1 MKDRPNMEG
10 LWKSTRRSIFIV
22 TFGIIL
28 YEILENLTAVRS
40 ALGGFVSIITP
51 VFIGIAIAFIANMP
65 MHFLE
70 TKVFRRWKD
79 SGVKRA
85 TCLVLAMLFVFAII
99 IALVLVVGPQLVE
112 SIKTLASDFS
122 QYATSLTV
130 WATELWDS
138 LSLNPDIEAKLM
150 EIGNNLLSEIDH
162 YISVVSSAAVKFTM
176 GLAGVLVDLAFAFI
190 ISIYCLASKE
200 TLIRQTRK
208 FCKAMFKERTA
219 DYIIHVGDETNTS
232 LHNYL
237 YGMITECFILG
248 SMCFIGMSIFKFP
261 FALLISVLVGLGQM
275 IPIVGAWVSAGIGA
289 VILFVVDPPSALW
302 FILMICTIQPIEG
315 NLIYPHVVGNAVGI
329 SPLWV
334 LIALLLG
341 GGLFGFLGALLCVP
355 IMAVIHTIT
364 REWVN
369 KRLEEKRAAGQDI

>member
-1 MKDRPNMEG
+1 VKDRQNLEG
-10 LWKSTRRSIFIV
+10 LWKSTRSTLFIV
-22 TFGIIL
+22 AFGVIL
-28 YEILENLTAVRS
+28 YEILENLTTVRS
-40 ALGGFVSIITP
+40 ALGGFFSIITP

-70 TKVFRRWKD
+70 SKVFRRWKTCGLKR
-79 SGVKRA
+79 GV
-85 TCLVLAMLFVFAII
+85 CLVLAILFVFAII
-99 IALVLVVGPQLVE
+99 TTLVLVVGPQLVE
-112 SIKTLASDFS
+112 SIKTLAADFS
-122 QYATSLTV
+122 QYASSLTV
-130 WATELWDS
+130 WATDLWE
-138 LSLNPDIEAKLM
+138 SLNLNEEIEARLM
-150 EIGNNLLSEIDH
+150 EIGTNLLSEIDR
-162 YISVVSSAAVKFTM
+162 YVSVISSAAVKITM
-176 GLAGVLVDLAFAFI
+176 GIAGVLVDLAFAFI
-190 ISIYCLASKE
+190 ISIYCLAGKE
-200 TLIRQTRK
+200 TLIRQSRK
-208 FCKAMFKERTA
+208 FCKAVFSERTA
-219 DYIIHVGDETNTS
+219 DYIIHVGEETNSS
-232 LHNYL
+232 LRNYIF
-237 YGMITECFILG
+237 GMIVECFILG

-289 VILFVVDPPSALW
+289 VILFVVDPPNALW
-302 FILMICTIQPIEG
+302 FILLICTIQPIEG

>member
-1 MKDRPNMEG
+1 MKDRPNMES
-10 LWKSTRRSIFIV
+10 LWKSTRRSLFIV
-22 TFGIIL
+22 AFGVIL

-40 ALGGFVSIITP
+40 ALSGFVGIITP

-70 TKVFRRWKD
+70 TKIFRRWKD
-79 SGVKRA
+79 CGVKRG

-99 IALVLVVGPQLVE
+99 ATLVLVVGPQLVE
-112 SIKTLASDFS
+112 SIKTLATDFS
-122 QYATSLTV
+122 QYAYSLTT
-130 WATELWDS
+130 WATDLWES
-138 LSLNPDIEAKLM
+138 LNLNPDIKAKLL
-150 EIGNNLLSEIDH
+150 EIGDNLLSEINH
-162 YISVVSSAAVKFTM
+162 YISAASSFVVKFTM
-176 GLAGVLVDLAFAFI
+176 GFAGVLVDLAFAFI

-200 TLIRQTRK
+200 TLIRQSRK
-208 FCKAMFKERTA
+208 FCKAVFNERTA

-232 LHNYL
+232 LHNYV
-237 YGMITECFILG
+237 YGVITECFILG
-248 SMCFIGMSIFKFP
+248 GMCFIGMSIFKFP

-302 FILMICTIQPIEG
+302 FILLICTIQPIEG

-355 IMAVIHTIT
+355 IMAVIHTMT

-369 KRLEEKRAAGQDI
+369 KRLEEKRAAGQEI

>member
-1 MKDRPNMEG
+1 MKDRPNMES
-10 LWKSTRRSIFIV
+10 LWKSTRRSLFIV
-22 TFGIIL
+22 AFGIIL

-40 ALGGFVSIITP
+40 ALGGFVSIVTP

-79 SGVKRA
+79 CGAKRG

-99 IALVLVVGPQLVE
+99 ITLVLVVGPQLVE
-112 SIKTLASDFS
+112 SIKTLAADFT
-122 QYATSLTV
+122 QYATSLTE
-130 WATELWDS
+130 WATNVWE
-138 LSLNPDIEAKLM
+138 SLNFNQEVEAKLM
-150 EIGNNLLSEIDH
+150 EMGNNILTEIYQ
-162 YISVVSSAAVKFTM
+162 YISTVSSAAVKFTM

-190 ISIYCLASKE
+190 ISIYCLAGKE
-200 TLIRQTRK
+200 TLIRQSRK
-208 FCKAMFKERTA
+208 FCKAVFNERTA

-232 LHNYL
+232 LHNYV
-237 YGMITECFILG
+237 YGMLTECFILG
-248 SMCFIGMSIFKFP
+248 GMCFIGMSIFKFP

-302 FILMICTIQPIEG
+302 FILLICTIQPIEG

-355 IMAVIHTIT
+355 IMAVIHTMT

-369 KRLEEKRAAGQDI
+369 KRLEEKRAAGQEI

>member
-1 MKDRPNMEG
+1 MKDRPNMES
-10 LWKSTRRSIFIV
+10 LWKSTRRSLFIV
-22 TFGIIL
+22 AFGVIL

-40 ALGGFVSIITP
+40 ALSGFVDIITP

-70 TKVFRRWKD
+70 TKIFRRWKD
-79 SGVKRA
+79 CGVKRG

-99 IALVLVVGPQLVE
+99 ATLVLVVGPQLVE
-112 SIKTLASDFS
+112 SIKTLATDFS
-122 QYATSLTV
+122 QYAYSLTT
-130 WATELWDS
+130 WATDLWES
-138 LSLNPDIEAKLM
+138 LNLNPDIKAKLL
-150 EIGNNLLSEIDH
+150 EIGDNLLSEINH
-162 YISVVSSAAVKFTM
+162 YISAASSFVVKFTM
-176 GLAGVLVDLAFAFI
+176 GFAGVLVDLAFAFI

-200 TLIRQTRK
+200 TLIRQSRK
-208 FCKAMFKERTA
+208 FCKAVFNERTA

-232 LHNYL
+232 LHNYV
-237 YGMITECFILG
+237 YGVITECFILG
-248 SMCFIGMSIFKFP
+248 GMCFIGMSIFKFP

-302 FILMICTIQPIEG
+302 FILLICTIQPIEG

-355 IMAVIHTIT
+355 IMAVIHTMT

-369 KRLEEKRAAGQDI
+369 KRLEEKRAAGQEI

>member
-1 MKDRPNMEG
+1 MES
-10 LWKSTRRSIFIV
+10 LWKSTRRSLFIV
-22 TFGIIL
+22 AFGVIL

-40 ALGGFVSIITP
+40 ALSGFVDIITP

-70 TKVFRRWKD
+70 TKIFRRWKD
-79 SGVKRA
+79 CGVKRG

-99 IALVLVVGPQLVE
+99 ATLVLVVGPQLVE
-112 SIKTLASDFS
+112 SIKTLATDFS
-122 QYATSLTV
+122 QYAYSLTT
-130 WATELWDS
+130 WATDLWES
-138 LSLNPDIEAKLM
+138 LNLNPDIKAKLL
-150 EIGNNLLSEIDH
+150 EIGDNLLSEINH
-162 YISVVSSAAVKFTM
+162 YISAASSFVVKFTM
-176 GLAGVLVDLAFAFI
+176 GFAGVLVDLAFAFI

-200 TLIRQTRK
+200 TLIRQSRK
-208 FCKAMFKERTA
+208 FCKAVFNERTA

-232 LHNYL
+232 LHNYV
-237 YGMITECFILG
+237 YGVITECFILG
-248 SMCFIGMSIFKFP
+248 GMCFIGMSIFKFP

-302 FILMICTIQPIEG
+302 FILLICTIQPIEG

-355 IMAVIHTIT
+355 IMAVIHTMT

-369 KRLEEKRAAGQDI
+369 KRLEEKRAAGQEI

>member
-1 MKDRPNMEG
+1 MKDRPSIES
-10 LWKSTRRSIFIV
+10 LWNSTRKSLFV
-22 TFGIIL
+22 VAFGIIL

-40 ALGGFVSIITP
+40 ALGGFVSIVTP

-79 SGVKRA
+79 CGAKRGV
-85 TCLVLAMLFVFAII
+85 CLVLAMLFVFAII
-99 IALVLVVGPQLVE
+99 ITLVLVVGPQLVE
-112 SIKTLASDFS
+112 SIKTLATDFT
-122 QYATSLTV
+122 QYATSLTE
-130 WATELWDS
+130 WATSLWE
-138 LSLNPDIEAKLM
+138 SLNFNEEIETKLM
-150 EIGNNLLSEIDH
+150 EIGNNLLSEIYQ
-162 YISVVSSAAVKFTM
+162 YISTVSSAAVKFTM

-190 ISIYCLASKE
+190 ISIYCLAGKE
-200 TLIRQTRK
+200 TLIRQSRK
-208 FCKAMFKERTA
+208 FCKAVFNERTA

-232 LHNYL
+232 LHNYV
-237 YGMITECFILG
+237 YGMLTECFILG
-248 SMCFIGMSIFKFP
+248 GMCFIGMSIFKFP

-302 FILMICTIQPIEG
+302 FILLICTIQPIEG

-355 IMAVIHTIT
+355 IMAVIHTMT

-369 KRLEEKRAAGQDI
+369 KRLEEKRAAGQEI